1 MKMLQIYP
9 YDANRDIIGK
19 KKYTKWVSAFFLLLA
34 IGMLAFVGPRW
45 GIDFQGGTEV
55 LVNFNEEVSD
65 EEVREAAEEIG
76 LDSPL
81 IQQFG
86 SADENRFMIQTQDVS
101 VVDADGLNQ
110 IMEELEALGDHQM
123 TDPIE
128 EQPDRMEVRYD
139 VAKDHDEIRAALQ
152 EVGLTDVRIED
163 AGQRDEHRYVLRFQD
178 ITGSIEEGFAEIF
191 GEAFDT
197 IERSES
203 VGPRAGE
210 QLRNDGMIAM
220 IIALVAI
227 LIYIW
232 FRFDERYSPG
242 AVAALAHD
250 ITIALGL
257 FIILDIEFSLP
268 IVAALLT
275 IIGYSLNDTIVVF
288 DRIRENLDLAG
299 DKSVPEV
306 ANEAINQTMSRTL
319 VTSLTTLM
327 AVSAIAII
335 ATGLIQDFALALIVG
350 IIVGTYSSVFVASPV
365 MLLMDEYL
373 KERREMKAMV
383 DLDGDDFE
391 EEADPEKAF

>member
-1 MKMLQIYP
+1 MKMFQIYP
-9 YDANRDIIGK
+9 YDANNDIIGK
-19 KKYTKWVSAFFLLLA
+19 RKYTKWISVFLLLFS
-34 IGMLAFVGPRW
+34 IGMLIFVGPRW

-55 LVNFNEEVSD
+55 LVKFNDTVSD
-65 EEVREAAEEIG
+65 EEVREAAEELG
-76 LDSPL
+76 LSSPL

-86 SADENRFMIQTQDVS
+86 SADENRFMIQTQDVA
-101 VVDADGLNQ
+101 VVDDEGYDQ
-110 IMEELEALGDHQM
+110 IMAELEALGDHQM

-139 VAKDHDEIRAALQ
+139 VAKDEADLRTAL
-152 EVGLTDVRIED
+152 ENVGLTEVDIQE

-178 ITGSIEEGFAEIF
+178 ITGTIESGFAEIF
-191 GEAFDT
+191 EDRFEAL
-197 IERSES
+197 ERSES

-220 IIALVAI
+220 VIALVAI

-257 FIILDIEFSLP
+257 FILLDIEFSLP

-299 DKSVPEV
+299 EKSVAEV

-327 AVSAIAII
+327 AVTAIAVI
-335 ATGLIQDFALALIVG
+335 ATGLIEDFALALIVG
-350 IIVGTYSSVFVASPV
+350 IIIGTYSSVFVASPV
-365 MLLMDEYL
+365 MLLMDGYL

-383 DLDGDDFE
+383 DLDDDSFDE
-391 EEADPEKAF
+391 EGEPGKAF